1 MFAPID
7 GPSEAPD
14 LARLSTWGMV
24 GQQHAVTALRQA
36 LERDRL
42 AHAYLFS
49 GPRGVGRATLARRLA
64 QALSCERPSGVD
76 PCLECRP
83 CRQIEA
89 GTWPDFHVVRVGG
102 ICDESDHKDHAADG
116 STRIRICQVRR
127 IARQSAMPQWN
138 AGAPTG
144 LLGFDLGDAPARG
157 RPQCIFVIDAA
168 EDLQTEAAHALL
180 KTLEEPPESALLV
193 LVASDIE
200 EVLPTIRSRCQELA
214 LRPLGRRELA
224 EALVAEGVDGA
235 RAAEVAEAAEGR
247 YGLARQ
253 LLQDPSLGV
262 LRETTF
268 EDIERLLGAGRNE
281 RFDYAAALGRRWT
294 RERESVLA
302 TLDLW
307 RDWWRTALRRA
318 ALQGEPG
325 LPGSPESSS
334 GEPSA
339 REPSPRELVRALR
352 AVQRAREHLLENTN
366 PQLALEVMLLDIP
379 RAPQLAVAR
388 QGEETRRGPQAHA
401 QE

>member
-1 MFAPID
+1 
-7 GPSEAPD
+7 
-14 LARLSTWGMV
+14 MV
-24 GQQHAVTALRQA
+24 GQQHAVGALRQA

-64 QALSCERPSGVD
+64 QALSCERPTGVD

-89 GTWPDFHVVRVGG
+89 GTWPDFHVVRIGG

-138 AGAPTG
+138 ANAAST
-144 LLGFDLGDAPARG
+144 LAFDLGDVDDAGGVPARG
-157 RPQCIFVIDAA
+157 RPQCVFVIDAA

-193 LVASDIE
+193 LIASDID

-224 EALVAEGVDGA
+224 EALVTEGVDSERA
-235 RAAEVAEAAEGR
+235 RDVADAAEGR
-247 YGLARQ
+247 YGLAQQ

-268 EDIERLLGAGRNE
+268 EDIARLLGAGRNE

-294 RERESVLA
+294 RERESVLT

-318 ALQGEPG
+318 AIESEPG
-325 LPGSPESSS
+325 QPG
-334 GEPSA
+334 
-339 REPSPRELVRALR
+339 PRELVRALR

-379 RAPQLAVAR
+379 RAPQLAVAQ
-388 QGEETRRGPQAHA
+388 QGEEMRRGTEAYA
-401 QE
+401 QH

>member
-1 MFAPID
+1 MVASID
-7 GPSEAPD
+7 GLSEVPG
-14 LARLSTWGMV
+14 LADRSTWGMV
-24 GQQHAVTALRQA
+24 GQQHAVAALRQA

-42 AHAYLFS
+42 AHAYLLS

-89 GTWPDFHVVRVGG
+89 GAWPDFHLVRVGG

-138 AGAPTG
+138 ASVPSAPT
-144 LLGFDLGDAPARG
+144 LAFDLGDAPARG
-157 RPQCIFVIDAA
+157 RPQRIFVIDAA

-180 KTLEEPPESALLV
+180 KTLEEPAESALLV
-193 LVASDIE
+193 LIAGDIE

-224 EALVAEGVDGA
+224 EALAREGVHRE
-235 RAAEVAEAAEGR
+235 RAAEVADAAEGR
-247 YGLARQ
+247 YGFARQ

-318 ALQGEPG
+318 ALDGEPG
-325 LPGSPESSS
+325 L
-334 GEPSA
+334 
-339 REPSPRELVRALR
+339 PSPRELVLALR

-388 QGEETRRGPQAHA
+388 QGEETRRGPEA
-401 QE
+401 